1 VFSTTDQA
9 YQAGRQYTGGRGAG
23 PIPGAPNIPTLRRG
37 PINTWTEEMGTGV
50 VIAIDPKTGNHEW
63 RFPMTDVTDSGVLTT
78 DSDIVITGSREGHLH
93 VLDARAGN
101 LLWKT
106 SLGGPISSG
115 PITYAV
121 DGKQYIAVNAGNSMF
136 VFALKD

>member
-1 VFSTTDQA
+1 M
-9 YQAGRQYTGGRGAG
+9 
-23 PIPGAPNIPTLRRG
+23 N
-37 PINTWTEEMGTGV
+37 
-50 VIAIDPKTGNHEW
+50 
-63 RFPMTDVTDSGVLTT
+63 DVTDSGVLTT
-78 DSDIVITGSREGHLH
+78 DSDVVITGSREGHFH

-101 LLWKT
+101 VLWKT

-136 VFALKD
+136 VFALRE